1 MSRRAGTGALV
12 AGGVL
17 ALFAG
22 VAAPAAAQVPL
33 DAFFPLLTRRP
44 VIEHEIEMR
53 IVHHKR
59 HDAGETT
66 VSLGIE
72 WPILPRWGV
81 ALSVPLA
88 FNDPQATPFTAGAG
102 DVELESKVIL
112 FASADRHALVTAGL
126 ALTLPTGSAGRG
138 LGGETVIEPFAA
150 VGLVAAD
157 LLIVSDVGYVMA
169 LAGPDR
175 DQRRI
180 HAGLTVG
187 RPTGRS
193 LIPLLA
199 LTAASTLEGA
209 DAHDAGRRGGIE
221 LSVAPGLNVQ
231 ITPRATLG
239 LGVQLPLTRARV
251 ADYALFATIDWEL

>member
-1 MSRRAGTGALV
+1 MTLRAGALV
-12 AGGVL
+12 AAGVL
-17 ALFAG
+17 AVFAG
-22 VAAPAAAQVPL
+22 VATPAATQVPL

-53 IVHHKR
+53 TVHEHRYDTRK
-59 HDAGETT
+59 TT

-88 FNDPQATPFTAGAG
+88 FNDPRDAPSTAGTG

-112 FASADRHALVTAGL
+112 FASADRRVIVTVGL
-126 ALTLPTGSAGRG
+126 TLTLPTGSERRG

-157 LLIVSDVGYVMA
+157 LLIVSDVGYVMTVG
-169 LAGPDR
+169 GPHR

-180 HAGLTVG
+180 HAG
-187 RPTGRS
+187 
-193 LIPLLA
+193 
-199 LTAASTLEGA
+199 
-209 DAHDAGRRGGIE
+209 RRGGFE
-221 LSVAPGLNVQ
+221 LYVAPGLNVQ
-231 ITPRATLG
+231 IASRATLG

-251 ADYALFATIDWEL
+251 LDYALFATIDWEL

>member
-1 MSRRAGTGALV
+1 VIRRAGAGALV
-12 AGGVL
+12 AGCVL
-17 ALFAG
+17 AVFAG

-53 IVHHKR
+53 TVHENR
-59 HDAGETT
+59 HDRRATT
-66 VSLGIE
+66 ASLGIE

-81 ALSVPLA
+81 ALSLPLV
-88 FNDPQATPFTAGAG
+88 FSDPRATPSTAGAG
-102 DVELESKVIL
+102 DIELESQLIL
-112 FASADRHALVTAGL
+112 FASADRRALVTAGL
-126 ALTLPTGSAGRG
+126 ALTLPTGSEHRG

-157 LLIVSDVGYVMA
+157 LLIVSDVGYIMT
-169 LAGPDR
+169 LAGPRR

-187 RPTGRS
+187 RPTGRY

-199 LTAASTLEGA
+199 FTAASTLESA
-209 DAHDAGRRGGIE
+209 DDRHAGRRGGFE
-221 LSVAPGLNVQ
+221 LYVAPGVNVQ
-231 ITPRATLG
+231 IAPRATLG

>member
-1 MSRRAGTGALV
+1 M
-12 AGGVL
+12 
-17 ALFAG
+17 
-22 VAAPAAAQVPL
+22 
-33 DAFFPLLTRRP
+33 
-44 VIEHEIEMR
+44 
-53 IVHHKR
+53 
-59 HDAGETT
+59 
-66 VSLGIE
+66 SLGIE
-72 WPILPRWGV
+72 WPVLPRWGV

-88 FNDPQATPFTAGAG
+88 FNDPRDARSTAGAG

-112 FASADRHALVTAGL
+112 FASADRRVIVAVGL
-126 ALTLPTGSAGRG
+126 TLTLPTGSERRG

-157 LLIVSDVGYVMA
+157 LLIVCDVGYVMTVG
-169 LAGPDR
+169 GPHR

-180 HAGLTVG
+180 HAGLAVG

-199 LTAASTLEGA
+199 LTAARTLEGA
-209 DAHDAGRRGGIE
+209 DDRDAGRRGGVE